1 MNKLAVTLQQL
12 EQVAKTWPIRKFNP
26 KTLGRKAPRGFVK
39 PFIKQPNSPLAQQFA
54 QLSDPNTTKDIR
66 AKLIQKLEGKS
77 LPMAKPAKP
86 NELVININNDP
97 RAFGKTHQVQ
107 RVQRAITTHHENAE
121 RRYIGS
127 KLYSK
132 VFRKKFRHASPAVV
146 LNEHNIVT
154 TLPSNTH
161 RIDDIRKVRAHT
173 RYNKELKDVVLDP
186 DFVPGKSPRFSRHA
200 IKRLTEDYIRRNP
213 N

>member
-12 EQVAKTWPIRKFNP
+12 EQVAKAWSIRKFNP

-39 PFIKQPNSPLAQQFA
+39 PLIKRTNSPLAQQFA
-54 QLSDPNTTKDIR
+54 QLSDPRTSKDIR
-66 AKLIQKLEGKS
+66 TKLIQKLEGKA
-77 LPMAKPAKP
+77 LPPTKLAKP
-86 NELVININNDP
+86 NEHVIYINKDQK
-97 RAFGKTHQVQ
+97 AFGKTHQVQ

-121 RRYIGS
+121 RRYLAS
-127 KLYSK
+127 PLRSRA
-132 VFRKKFRHASPAVV
+132 FEEKFHHASPAVV

-161 RIDDIRKVRAHT
+161 RIDDIRKVRAHK

-213 N
+213 